1 MPLTAML
8 LPLMLSLLAP
18 VTLIA
23 PVGAQDAEPGYAP
36 EDIWSDEYA
45 FQIFPWGPHGDID
58 KLQFR
63 EYYDYFSMKERMQ
76 TLAAYYPDFL
86 QYHEGLLGGVTVSYT
101 HLTLPTIYSV

>member
-1 MPLTAML
+1 MPNEDIIGLRSRRVPLTAML

-45 FQIFPWGPHGDID
+45 FQIFP
-58 KLQFR
+58 
-63 EYYDYFSMKERMQ
+63 
-76 TLAAYYPDFL
+76 
-86 QYHEGLLGGVTVSYT
+86 
-101 HLTLPTIYSV
+101 